1 MGMASFDMP
10 TPRTHVTFLQQSFSK
25 EATSNALINCFLY
38 LLSFI
43 SQTEYPNAELFRIAH
58 QDAFQ
63 REEIER
69 NKPLDAALKAYE
81 SELDNRKSRKRRHTQ
96 IHHPYRQSVEACLT
110 PTKNGA
116 TPMAPGHSAKEEM
129 KNKSK

>member
-1 MGMASFDMP
+1 MQLTASAA
-10 TPRTHVTFLQQSFSK
+10 HLAQA
-25 EATSNALINCFLY
+25 ENALENERKEKAAWETKYDKLNSAT
-38 LLSFI
+38 L
-43 SQTEYPNAELFRIAH
+43 AMIAH